1 MRTGGVLP
9 SSWCCCRV
17 VDAAWRMPGADPSDF
32 FNYGMDVWRW
42 KEYAGSVQ
50 QYRLEYRMQHKI
62 STYEAEA
69 DAGLDPDLPPE
80 LAAALAVE
88 RRQVLPPAPLC
99 AGSLRPPS
107 AGVLTRG
114 AAWACRSLRMWRPC
128 TPRHAARAPVPGE
141 QAPRVHHMLPGLPR
155 TPSTQARR
163 RGHLL
168 GCIQMLTCQRWLQ
181 CSPSGQHST
190 PT

>member
-1 MRTGGVLP
+1 MLLRVL
-9 SSWCCCRV
+9 
-17 VDAAWRMPGADPSDF
+17 DAAWRMPGADPSDF

-88 RRQVLPPAPLC
+88 RRQVLPSASPC
-99 AGSLRPPS
+99 AGSLRPSS
-107 AGVLTRG
+107 AGVLTGG
-114 AAWACRSLRMWRPC
+114 AARACRSLRTWRPC
-128 TPRHAARAPVPGE
+128 TSRHSARGAVPGE
-141 QAPRVHHMLPGLPR
+141 QASLVRPGLPR
-155 TPSTQARR
+155 TPSPPARR

-168 GCIQMLTCQRWLQ
+168 ECIKMLTCQRWLR
-181 CSPSGQHST
+181 CCLSGQRST